1 MTTTSS
7 GTTSKWIKGLIM
19 LLGAAIIPVIITFFA
34 NGGHPTADNWLTVI
48 KTAAGI
54 FIMYMIKP
62 AQTNQDP
69 FGSVNWADFLHG
81 IATVAGGF
89 VVGTVIPAL
98 IHWPLATTGL
108 VDYYW
113 RSCFGLWHL
122 YLKSSLHQ
130 LPGNSFCE
138 YSIFKVK

>member
-81 IATVAGGF
+81 LATVAGGF

-98 IHWPLATTGL
+98 IHWPLASTDWWIIIGGA
-108 VDYYW
+108 V
-113 RSCFGLWHL
+113 SAFGT
-122 YLKSSLHQ
+122 YILKALFTNSQGTVSVSTPSL
-130 LPGNSFCE
+130 
-138 YSIFKVK
+138 K